1 MDLFHNDFI
10 KHTDYQ
16 SESAVVFDVHG
27 RDSTTQHIVATY
39 PTEVFSGDR
48 TDGEGEILNIPE
60 CRRTS
65 P

>member
-1 MDLFHNDFI
+1 MDLFHDDFI

-27 RDSTTQHIVATY
+27 RDLPTQHIVATY

-48 TDGEGEILNIPE
+48 ADEEGEILNILE
-60 CRRTS
+60 CYRI
-65 P
+65 